1 MGILLPS
8 GFITK
13 AADPGFNVPHGLHGH
28 PSSIGLHKGRR
39 PRLQRGETGSQGQ
52 NGSDGPQGPPG
63 EVSAAQ
69 LNTAI
74 AGTSNNTN
82 GVSTLSQIVDS
93 TYNPT
98 QMQDLMNKV
107 DELIVAL
114 RR

>member
-52 NGSDGPQGPPG
+52 NGSDGQQGPPG

-69 LNTAI
+69 LNTATT
-74 AGTSNNTN
+74 GTSSNSNSVT
-82 GVSTLSQIVDS
+82 TLGQTADGS
-93 TYNPT
+93 YNPAQI
-98 QMQDLMNKV
+98 QMLLDKM
-107 DELIVAL
+107 DELITAL